1 MNISDNRDVL
11 PIRDTLAVHEALA
24 LAEELVLRA
33 NKAQEQLL
41 FLRHEHAKLKADYQQ
56 LQRDYTVLSDL
67 KRSESAERAWQ
78 RVRLLED
85 QICDIRCAHSRA
97 VNDLEN
103 IMRGMPKCSV
113 CDRGT
118 MNGEPGVLCK
128 DGCAPVWRGYERE
141 DENG

>member
-1 MNISDNRDVL
+1 MSISDHRFIP
-11 PIRDTLAVHEALA
+11 PISDTLAVHEALE
-24 LAEELVLRA
+24 LAEELSQRA
-33 NKAQEQLL
+33 IKTREQLL
-41 FLRHEHAKLKADYQQ
+41 VLREVNAKLKADYQQ

-67 KRSESAERAWQ
+67 KKSESAERAWQ

-85 QICDIRCAHSRA
+85 QINDIRCAHSRA

-118 MNGEPGVLCK
+118 TNGEPGFLCK
-128 DGCAPVWRGYERE
+128 DSCAPVWRGYERE
-141 DENG
+141 NENG

>member
-1 MNISDNRDVL
+1 MSISDPRFIP
-11 PIRDTLAVHEALA
+11 PISGTLAVHEALA
-24 LAEELVLRA
+24 LTEEFIQRA

-41 FLRHEHAKLKADYQQ
+41 FLRNEHAKLKADYQQ

-67 KRSESAERAWQ
+67 KRSESAENAWR
-78 RVRLLED
+78 RVRFLED
-85 QICDIRCAHSRA
+85 QICDIKCVYSRA

-113 CDRGT
+113 CNRGT
-118 MNGEPGVLCK
+118 MNGEPGFLCK
-128 DGCAPVWRGYERE
+128 DGCEPVWRGYERE

>member
-1 MNISDNRDVL
+1 MNISEPPFIL
-11 PIRDTLAVHEALA
+11 PIRDSLAVHEALA
-24 LAEELVLRA
+24 LAEEFVQRA
-33 NKAQEQLL
+33 NNAQEQLL
-41 FLRHEHAKLKADYQQ
+41 LLRHTHAKLKADYQQ

-67 KRSESAERAWQ
+67 KKSESAENAWR
-78 RVRLLED
+78 RVRFLED
-85 QICDIRCAHSRA
+85 RINDIRCAHSRA

-118 MNGEPGVLCK
+118 TNGEPGVLCK